1 MNHLDPLWLQ
11 SFAAIAQVGSVTGA
25 AQRVHRTP
33 SAVSLHLRQ
42 LESSLGAHLVE
53 RTTRSL
59 KLTGE
64 GARFLPFA
72 QRLLELQA
80 AARAA
85 LRADEPQ
92 AVWRIGVSEYFLPL
106 RLDELLALL
115 QQHAHGARLE
125 LLWASSASL
134 QALWAAGQVDL
145 AVVTASEPPPEAQL
159 LRRERLAWVV
169 APGHAPSVEAETP
182 LVLLGPDC
190 PVRGLALA
198 AMARSG
204 TSYHLR
210 LTCSGSLAAV
220 TAIRAGWGVG
230 CLNVSTIPPDL
241 TLLSRQDA
249 RRWASPGRLAFY
261 LLARPALRPL
271 ARAISAWAGN

>member
-11 SFAAIAQVGSVTGA
+11 SFAAIAQAGSVTRA

-42 LESSLGAHLVE
+42 LESSLSTRLVE

-59 KLTGE
+59 KLTSE
-64 GARFLPFA
+64 GTRFLPYA

-85 LRADEPQ
+85 LREDAHQP
-92 AVWRIGVSEYFLPL
+92 VWRVGVSEYFLPL
-106 RLDELLALL
+106 QLDGLLALL
-115 QQHAHGARLE
+115 QEHANGARLE

-134 QALWAAGQVDL
+134 QALWQADQVDL
-145 AVVTASEPPPEAQL
+145 AVVAAAEPPDEAQL
-159 LRRERLAWVV
+159 LRRERLGWV
-169 APGHAPSVEAETP
+169 AAAGHAPSVEAPTP
-182 LVLLGPDC
+182 LVLLGPEC
-190 PVRGLALA
+190 PVRAIALA
-198 AMARSG
+198 ALARSG
-204 TSYHLR
+204 HSYQLR
-210 LTCSGSLAAV
+210 LSCSGSLAAV
-220 TAIRAGWGVG
+220 AAIRAGWGVG

-241 TLLSRQDA
+241 VLLSRQDA

-261 LLARPALRPL
+261 LLARPALRSL
-271 ARAISAWAGN
+271 ARAVSEWASA

>member
-1 MNHLDPLWLQ
+1 
-11 SFAAIAQVGSVTGA
+11 
-25 AQRVHRTP
+25 
-33 SAVSLHLRQ
+33 LHLRQ

-64 GARFLPFA
+64 GARFLPYA

-85 LRADEPQ
+85 LREEEAQ
-92 AVWRIGVSEYFLPL
+92 AVWRIGVSEYFLPP

-134 QALWAAGQVDL
+134 QALWAAGEVDL
-145 AVVTASEPPPEAQL
+145 VVVAASEPPADAQL
-159 LRRERLAWVV
+159 VRRERLAWVV
-169 APGHAPSVEAETP
+169 APGHAPSIETATP

-190 PVRGLALA
+190 PVRAMALG

-204 TSYHLR
+204 QAHHLR

-220 TAIRAGWGVG
+220 AAIRAGWGVG

-249 RRWASPGRLAFY
+249 RRWVSPGRLAFY